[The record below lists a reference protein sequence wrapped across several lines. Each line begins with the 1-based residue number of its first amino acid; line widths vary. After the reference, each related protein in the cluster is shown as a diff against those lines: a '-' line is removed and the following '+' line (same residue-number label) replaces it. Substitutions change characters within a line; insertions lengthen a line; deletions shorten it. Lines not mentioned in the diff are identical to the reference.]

1 MGCEKFDRLI
11 KILKNIQILSK
22 QKKIL
27 GSCMHNYNIL
37 HNNRIVEKS
46 EPSLDIF
53 HFQTIYPR
61 YLKIIEYTCH
71 LASSSFVLRSK
82 LNTKIVKSYER
93 NIHHEHI
100 YGHRLRS
107 TGIGKFTSQMPRNIA
122 PFFSNFKE
130 HSAQIGISSHSNYKD
145 TKGTHANWLVK
156 VDEILSLK
164 S

>member
-11 KILKNIQILSK
+11 KILKNIQILCK
-22 QKKIL
+22 QKKDLDRACIITI
-27 GSCMHNYNIL
+27 YF

-53 HFQTIYPR
+53 HLQAIYPR

-71 LASSSFVLRSK
+71 VASSFFVLRSK

-93 NIHHEHI
+93 NIHHEYI

-107 TGIGKFTSQMPRNIA
+107 AGIGKFTSPVARNVA
-122 PFFSNFKE
+122 PFFSNFKQ
-130 HSAQIGISSHSNYKD
+130 HSAMIGISSHSNYKD
-145 TKGTHANWLVK
+145 IKGTQAN
-156 VDEILSLK
+156 
-164 S
+164 